1 MNLEKFCSMFK
12 TKKNSCWTSTASGMS
27 WPCRGARAIHS
38 IKVFFGV
45 GPILEMSYSVFDP
58 KSDAKEFKSVR
69 FMKHADEEFVY
80 ISYTNKLNT
89 ENVTFNYKISLGE
102 FYLLHNLLDVSFLLV
117 KNLVLGALCYR
128 MARYSLEKARRGR
141 SK

>member
-1 MNLEKFCSMFK
+1 
-12 TKKNSCWTSTASGMS
+12 
-27 WPCRGARAIHS
+27 
-38 IKVFFGV
+38 
-45 GPILEMSYSVFDP
+45 MSYSVFDP

-117 KNLVLGALCYR
+117 KNLVLGALCHR
-128 MARYSLEKARRGR
+128 VARYSLEKACRGR